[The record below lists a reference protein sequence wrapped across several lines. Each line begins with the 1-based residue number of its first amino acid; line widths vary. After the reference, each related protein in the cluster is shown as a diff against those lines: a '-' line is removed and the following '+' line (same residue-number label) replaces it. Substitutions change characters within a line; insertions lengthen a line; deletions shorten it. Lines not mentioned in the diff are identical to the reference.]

1 MMGRENYSEALK
13 LGKKDYHT
21 RMLRGI
27 KPTLQVL
34 DDIMPERGEYS
45 EVPLGLVQIPAD
57 QLVGTKTVGRSS
69 SFA

>member
-34 DDIMPERGEYS
+34 DDIMPER
-45 EVPLGLVQIPAD
+45 
-57 QLVGTKTVGRSS
+57 
-69 SFA
+69 